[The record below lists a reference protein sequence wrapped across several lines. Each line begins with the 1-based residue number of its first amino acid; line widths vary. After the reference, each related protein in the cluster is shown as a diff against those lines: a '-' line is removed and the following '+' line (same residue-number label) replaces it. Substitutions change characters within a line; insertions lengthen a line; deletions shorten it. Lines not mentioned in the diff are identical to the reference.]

1 MRYFLVMWDCMGLET
16 LQDISEFHPD
26 NWDKRQLL
34 GVMMGKAY
42 KKAPIH
48 AQISQMVL
56 RAKFNPQRHYE
67 IYIQQAAAEITAKD
81 FPEADI
87 LIVGDHMPPYFDRYH
102 RSQFD
107 PENVPWIY
115 LKYKDPE

>member
-1 MRYFLVMWDCMGLET
+1 MKYFLVMWDCNGLET

-26 NWDKRQLL
+26 NWDKNQLL

-56 RAKFNPQRHYE
+56 RAKFNPQRNYE
-67 IYIQQAAAEITAKD
+67 IYIQQAAAEITAGD
-81 FPEADI
+81 FAKSFNLNPQFWADYI
-87 LIVGDHMPPYFDRYH
+87 REHHSVKIYSDRVKKGS
-102 RSQFD
+102 RVI
-107 PENVPWIY
+107 E
-115 LKYKDPE
+115 